1 MSARG
6 SVQLVRSSVHSSSR
20 PVPSRWPVISVLLL
34 SFLISWP
41 ARAADLETLSR
52 VLIPA
57 YMAQN
62 FAALCVVDNPTFV
75 EETAGSQGH
84 VHIYAKHVKDEVSAG
99 LSLTDVETVLRMAAD
114 TAQSVLRKELS
125 ELPSGP
131 RSSRSE
137 PMARWCE
144 KSAKPFVR
152 EIIEAHFAKHMEV
165 ERIIVQAKRN

>member
-1 MSARG
+1 MSTRGFKAPARP
-6 SVQLVRSSVHSSSR
+6 SVHSASR
-20 PVPSRWPVISVLLL
+20 SLQTRWSAISGLLL
-34 SFLISWP
+34 FLLNSPP
-41 ARAADLETLSR
+41 ARAADLETLAR

-62 FAALCVVDNPTFV
+62 FAALCVVDNPKFV

-84 VHIYAKHVKDEVSAG
+84 VHIYAKHVKDEVSNG

-131 RSSRSE
+131 PSSRSE

-152 EIIEAHFAKHMEV
+152 EIIEAHFSKHTEV
-165 ERIIVQAKRN
+165 EQIIVQAKRN